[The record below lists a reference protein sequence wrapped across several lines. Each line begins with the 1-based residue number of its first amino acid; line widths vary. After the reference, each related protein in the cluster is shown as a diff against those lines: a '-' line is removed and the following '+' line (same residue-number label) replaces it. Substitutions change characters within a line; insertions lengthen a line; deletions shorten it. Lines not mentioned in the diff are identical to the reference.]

1 MAEVARNSM
10 APIAHDDEVAA
21 NVQAE
26 ERQLTDDVGLALSG
40 GGFRAMLFHAG
51 ALWRLNQSGVLENLD
66 RISSV
71 SGGSIVSGLLGLR
84 WKDLDFVD
92 GVARRYQD
100 LVVAPLM
107 DFAAE
112 TIDIGSAL
120 RGVLLPGSVSR
131 RISSRY
137 RQLYGESTLQDLPGD
152 GEGPRFVINAT
163 NLQSGVLWRFSRAYM
178 ADYKVGMV
186 RDPKVSLADAVTAS
200 SAFPPFLSPFTLRV
214 RKSAFT
220 EESKSWSL
228 AKRLQGKKVILSD
241 GGVYDNLGLQTIFDR
256 CQTVLVSDGG
266 APFEVQDR
274 VAKNW
279 LMHTVRVLL
288 TVQRQVGALRKNQ
301 LIEAYRLD
309 EDNELHRFGSYWGI
323 GSWVASYKLND
334 PIEVDQAIADDLA
347 SIPTRLGKLSETR
360 QKQLINWGYVICDT
374 ALRKWVLPDDGKPD
388 RLPFPEFPL
397 A

>member
-1 MAEVARNSM
+1 MAEIARISLV
-10 APIAHDDEVAA
+10 PIAHDEEETV
-21 NVQAE
+21 NVDAE
-26 ERQLTDDVGLALSG
+26 EGELTDDVGLALSG

-51 ALWRLNQSGVLENLD
+51 ALWRLNQSGLLENLD

-71 SGGSIVSGLLGLR
+71 SGGSIISGLLGLR

-107 DFAAE
+107 DFASE
-112 TIDIGSAL
+112 TMDVGSAL

-137 RQLYGESTLQDLPGD
+137 RQLYGKSTLQDLPGD

-163 NLQSGVLWRFSRAYM
+163 NLQSGVLWRFSRPYM

-186 RDPKVSLADAVTAS
+186 RNPKVSLADAVTAS
-200 SAFPPFLSPFTLRV
+200 SAFPPFLSPFTLKV
-214 RKSAFT
+214 KKSAFT
-220 EESKSWSL
+220 DESKSWSL
-228 AKRLQGKKVILSD
+228 AKRLQGKKVTLSD

-256 CQTVLVSDGG
+256 HQTVLVSDGG
-266 APFEVQDR
+266 APFDVQDR

-309 EDNELHRFGSYWGI
+309 RDNELHRFGSYWGI
-323 GSWVASYKLND
+323 GSWVASYELDD
-334 PIEVDQAIADDLA
+334 PIEINQTVADDIA
-347 SIPTRLGKLSETR
+347 AIPTRLGKLTEVQ

-374 ALRKWVLPDDGKPD
+374 ALRKWVFPDDGKPD
-388 RLPFPEFPL
+388 QPPFPDFPL